1 MENVTDMTDDITSY
15 GSLFIVAPASPL
27 FTSLQADNL
36 ISLGRLNLAGVPAL
50 KSISMAKIELISK
63 LDVFSNPTMSLNF
76 PLLKNSTQIQIQGG
90 YSR

>member
-1 MENVTDMTDDITSY
+1 MENLTNMTDDITSY
-15 GSLFIVAPASPL
+15 GSFDTVVPASPL

-36 ISLGRLNLAGVPAL
+36 ISLPRLKLEGVQAL
-50 KSISMAKIELISK
+50 KSISMAKLEFVGK

-76 PLLKNSTQIQIQGG
+76 PLLKNSTEIQIQGG